1 MIKMNYMIV
10 LELSSHQKIS
20 NDSCVFGYLHANGVI
35 DCPHRGQSM
44 GVRSDATGSLY
55 KMMGI
60 PGIAPLQ
67 DDFDAAEHLP
77 GTPCVD
83 HLPSGHLD
91 LDPKVALDAGNRIY
105 RDSLRHSVSS
115 RSTH

>member
-20 NDSCVFGYLHANGVI
+20 NDSCVFRNFDAHRII

-44 GVRSDATGSLY
+44 GVRSDPAGTLN

-67 DDFDAAEHLP
+67 YQLNAPEHL
-77 GTPCVD
+77 T
-83 HLPSGHLD
+83 
-91 LDPKVALDAGNRIY
+91 
-105 RDSLRHSVSS
+105 
-115 RSTH
+115 